1 MNPAYATWEL
11 LVVGI
16 IGVAVLLFMFPGV
29 RHLAKKSEE
38 AEKDWSGFLIP
49 IGVVILFVI
58 LLIMFVR

>member
-11 LVVGI
+11 LVLGI

-29 RHLAKKSEE
+29 RHLTKKSEE
-38 AEKDWSGFLIP
+38 AEKDWPGFLIP

-58 LLIMFVR
+58 LLVMVVR